1 MGTVVE
7 FYDEKIMVNS
17 LNYCSVKYMKTG
29 ILIAN
34 ILILVLGIATNSGF
48 VGTLFGGL
56 MAIMTDPVIII
67 SGLLIGVIASDK
79 NLKIFLLVFFVGTIV
94 LTVLFHFMIN
104 TTYAITDL
112 VRFDGILII
121 ASVIFLI
128 KRLFIKI

>member
-1 MGTVVE
+1 M
-7 FYDEKIMVNS
+7 
-17 LNYCSVKYMKTG
+17 MKRLWIIPSA

-79 NLKIFLLVFFVGTIV
+79 NFKIFLLVFFVGAIV